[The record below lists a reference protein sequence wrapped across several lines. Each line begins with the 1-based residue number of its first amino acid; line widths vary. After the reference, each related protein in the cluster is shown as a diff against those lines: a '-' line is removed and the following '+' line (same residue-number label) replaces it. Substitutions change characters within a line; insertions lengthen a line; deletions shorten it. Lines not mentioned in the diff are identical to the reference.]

1 MIINTKIRIMKKF
14 NNLLIYKDLI
24 LKILTEYFKLIL
36 EQFERIGVLLSGILA
51 TILGTLNTNI
61 EAQLKEDGHRILIV
75 DIYGRNDFD
84 LTR

>member
-1 MIINTKIRIMKKF
+1 MKKF